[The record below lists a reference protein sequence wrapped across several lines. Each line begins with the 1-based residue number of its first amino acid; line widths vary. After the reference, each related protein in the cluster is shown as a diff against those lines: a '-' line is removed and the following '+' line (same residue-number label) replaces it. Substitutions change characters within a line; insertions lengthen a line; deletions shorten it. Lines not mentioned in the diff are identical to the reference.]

1 MPSNEVTGA
10 EQAAHHNQH
19 LTYQAAPSLSQRM
32 HQAILGPQGPHLEVA
47 NHPFINR
54 YKRHLTLDDHYL
66 HLYQLLHIYRALEQ
80 TVYYNLGSTA
90 ISHFINQDHELIIR
104 SQLIEQDLYYIES
117 TGKLTLPAKQLRRKL
132 PRTEEYEAFIKNLGE
147 PERALGHFAVRIL
160 GDMHGGQQAKQQV
173 SNLYHKL
180 GLLNRQAGQGVRF
193 YCFAQAGVCS
203 LNQRLD
209 ELRSHSLLDEER
221 QNKFID
227 ELQLAFEWNS
237 MVFDD
242 VEDCR
247 QSLLNNN
254 KWNKGLTF
262 FAAAAGAGIAALS
275 VYNSFWAENDQP
287 SVDFKM

>member
-10 EQAAHHNQH
+10 EQTDQHHHNQ
-19 LTYQAAPSLSQRM
+19 TYQSAPSLSERM
-32 HQAILGPQGPHLEVA
+32 HQTILGPQGPHREIA

-54 YKRHLTLDDHYL
+54 YKRRLTLDDHYL

-80 TVYYNLGSTA
+80 AVYYWLGSTA
-90 ISHFINQDHELIIR
+90 ISHFIDQDHELIIR
-104 SQLIEQDLYYIES
+104 SQLIEQDLDYIES
-117 TGKLTLPAKQLRRKL
+117 TGKLSLPAHKLRRKL
-132 PRTEEYEAFIKNLGE
+132 AKTEDYEAFIKNLDQ

-173 SNLYHKL
+173 SNLYNRL
-180 GLLNRQAGQGVRF
+180 GINRQAGQGVKF
-193 YCFAQAGVCS
+193 YCFAQARIES

-209 ELRSHSLLDEER
+209 ELRSSSLLDEE
-221 QNKFID
+221 QENKFID
-227 ELQLAFEWNS
+227 ELQLAFEWNG

-247 QSLLNNN
+247 QSLFNSN

-262 FAAAAGAGIAALS
+262 FAAAAGAGVAALS
-275 VYNSFWAENDQP
+275 VYNRYWAESDQ
-287 SVDFKM
+287 SSIDFKM